1 MRHGRV
7 LLKMKFEPRYCEKNV
22 NVQSKNYFGEFVRL
36 SLWLLGIVFGIYLI
50 LGYTAEKIAERLPPK
65 FETAI
70 AGSIT
75 SKFDHSDFP
84 RTNKYLQKVLDSL
97 VASAEGLPPFAYKV
111 TVVDQSTV
119 NAVALPAGNIVVFKG
134 LLSELKT
141 ENEVATILAHELGH
155 YAHHD
160 HLRGLGRG
168 LVLIS
173 IMTALGVSSDLP
185 GFIAPSMQTFDLKH
199 SRDRESAADRY
210 AMDLFVRTYGHAG
223 GTVEVFKVLS
233 RQDEGYRRPEM
244 VSTHPDTLWRMQSL
258 ASYLKLKKYQIGS
271 ILPLPKPGVLPFSDD
286 TK

>member
-1 MRHGRV
+1 
-7 LLKMKFEPRYCEKNV
+7 MKFEPRYCETNV
-22 NVQSKNYFGEFVRL
+22 NVPSTNHFGDFVRL

-65 FETAI
+65 YEAAI

-97 VASAEGLPPFAYKV
+97 VSSAEGLPPFAYKV

-134 LLSELKT
+134 LISELKT
-141 ENEVATILAHELGH
+141 ENEVAIILAHELGH
-155 YAHHD
+155 YAHRD

-168 LVLIS
+168 LVLMS
-173 IMTALGVSSDLP
+173 IMTALGVSGDLP
-185 GFIAPSMQTFDLKH
+185 SFIAPSVQTFDLKH
-199 SRDRESAADRY
+199 SRDREAAADRY

-223 GTVEVFKVLS
+223 GTVEVFKVLA
-233 RQDEGYRRPEM
+233 RQEQGSRRPEIM
-244 VSTHPDTLWRMQSL
+244 STHPDTIWRIQSL
-258 ASYLKLKKYQIGS
+258 TSYLQLKKYRNGS
-271 ILPLPKPGVLPFSDD
+271 IVPLPKPGVLPFPNNP
-286 TK
+286 